1 MPTMAALCPCKAYL
15 AAAVKDGKQA
25 LTKDHRTRIKE
36 KASTKINASI
46 DFDEATRPVFP
57 QSARWDYL
65 LEVKLAKTPTK
76 TIAIEFHSVNLSEL
90 MNKQRDSKLILG
102 IECDPIPKISE
113 WILVPE
119 GNIGGFALAVR
130 RKLQQQGIKT
140 AGRVFEI

>member
-1 MPTMAALCPCKAYL
+1 MPTMAALCPCKPYL

-25 LTKDHRTRIKE
+25 LTKDHRTRIKA

-46 DFDEATRPVFP
+46 DFDEAARPVFP

-65 LEVKLAKTPTK
+65 LEVKLAETATK
-76 TIAIEFHSVNLSEL
+76 IIAVEFHSVNLSDL

-102 IECDPIPKISE
+102 TECDPIPKIAE

-119 GNIGGFALAVR
+119 GNTGGFALAIR

-140 AGRVFEI
+140 AGRVLEI